1 MQVFKTYIEN
11 QQTKNSNY
19 FYYHNTFSVKLT
31 PHLLLMKLLHA
42 LFWYSQL
49 YVASYLRF
57 SNLLL
62 ISYYLFSLSFLFFLC
77 SFFFFFQ
84 TNVFIYLIIN
94 FFLPL
99 FYFSLA
105 LGLAQHCYSRS
116 ASKFNINIQPS
127 IPLKILF
134 DFSVK
139 VLTDTNFIMAKNT
152 FTNLLTY
159 LTSPTSV
166 RSQYQAAILHYSM
179 FHVSCHSVSF

>member
-1 MQVFKTYIEN
+1 MHCFGI
-11 QQTKNSNY
+11 
-19 FYYHNTFSVKLT
+19 
-31 PHLLLMKLLHA
+31 A
-42 LFWYSQL
+42 SQL
-49 YVASYLRF
+49 ASYLRF

>member
-1 MQVFKTYIEN
+1 MHCFGIASYMQ
-11 QQTKNSNY
+11 
-19 FYYHNTFSVKLT
+19 L
-31 PHLLLMKLLHA
+31 A
-42 LFWYSQL
+42 SQL
-49 YVASYLRF
+49 ASYLRF

-159 LTSPTSV
+159 LLNFPYVCAQLVLGGHSAL
-166 RSQYQAAILHYSM
+166 Q
-179 FHVSCHSVSF
+179 HVSCVLSFRFVLTV

>member
-1 MQVFKTYIEN
+1 MHCFGI
-11 QQTKNSNY
+11 
-19 FYYHNTFSVKLT
+19 
-31 PHLLLMKLLHA
+31 A
-42 LFWYSQL
+42 SQL
-49 YVASYLRF
+49 ASYLRF

-105 LGLAQHCYSRS
+105 LGLAQHCQSV
-116 ASKFNINIQPS
+116 SKFNINIQPRP

-134 DFSVK
+134 DFPVK
-139 VLTDTNFIMAKNT
+139 ILTDINFIMAKNT
-152 FTNLLTY
+152 FTY
-159 LTSPTSV
+159 LTCPMSV
-166 RSQYQAAILHYSM
+166 HRQYIPGTRWPFCITACFMCPVIP
-179 FHVSCHSVSF
+179 FHFDRLNIGC